1 MGSNVNYPFNQNDLD
16 GQSLFLIAGP
26 CVIESEQLCLSI
38 AENLAQLS
46 QKHQV
51 TIIFKSSYDKANRT
65 SLSSFRGPGREE
77 GLKILQKVK
86 DQTGLPVLTD
96 IHTPDETEPVAR
108 VVDIIQIPAFL
119 CRQTDL
125 LVKAGATGK
134 YVNIKKGQFMAPQD
148 MRFAIEKAGNKCLL
162 TERGTFFGYNRL
174 VVDFSA
180 IHTMKE
186 LGVPVIFDATH
197 SVQSPGGGD
206 GYSSGNREMIIPLA
220 FAAICQNVNGL
231 FFEVH
236 PEPNKALCDKDNS
249 ISLSDFEKNL
259 PRFIELFERIRSWE

>member
-1 MGSNVNYPFNQNDLD
+1 MFLVNYQFKHADLN

-26 CVIESEQLCLSI
+26 CVIESEQLCLSV

-77 GLKILQKVK
+77 GLKTLQKVK
-86 DQTGLPVLTD
+86 DRTGLPVLTD
-96 IHTPDETEPVAR
+96 IHTPDDAELAAA

-125 LVKAGATGK
+125 LLKAKATGK

-148 MRFAIEKAGNKCLL
+148 MRYAIEKAGDKCLL

-174 VVDFSA
+174 VVDFGA
-180 IHTMKE
+180 VHTMKQF
-186 LGVPVIFDATH
+186 GVPIVFDATH
-197 SVQSPGGGD
+197 SVQNPGGGD

-220 FAAICQNVNGL
+220 FAAICQNINGL
-231 FFEVH
+231 FSEVH
-236 PEPNKALCDKDNS
+236 PEPDNALCDGDNS

-259 PRFIELFERIRSWE
+259 PRFIELFEKIKSWK